1 MENYEMQIADLLEV
15 ETINMSDDLDSFDTW
30 DSLTILGII
39 SLCMDEYK
47 IILNA
52 EEIKDSKTVAGL
64 KSLIESR
71 KN

>member
-1 MENYEMQIADLLEV
+1 MKKFEIQIADLLEV
-15 ETINMSDDLDSFDTW
+15 EKINMSDDLDSFDAW

-47 IILNA
+47 VVLSA
-52 EEIKDSKTVAGL
+52 EEIRDCITIAGL
-64 KSLIESR
+64 KSLIQNK